1 MSKKQKVVEESNLAN
16 PQGKTVEELK
26 EIALTLQTQLT
37 EHQKLASHHQTMA
50 TKAQGALEV
59 MLQMIPKKE
68 VEEMIAKE
76 EEVNN
81 SSNGE
86 VVEGERDYGKGRH
99 DSNRSCCCL
108 YKGCFR

>member
-1 MSKKQKVVEESNLAN
+1 MAKATKEAAAENPLAS

-26 EIALTLQTQLT
+26 EIATTLQAQCQ
-37 EHQKLASHHQTMA
+37 EHQKQANHHQTMA

-76 EEVNN
+76 EKD
-81 SSNGE
+81 NGE
-86 VVEGERDYGKGRH
+86 IEEGSEG
-99 DSNRSCCCL
+99 
-108 YKGCFR
+108 